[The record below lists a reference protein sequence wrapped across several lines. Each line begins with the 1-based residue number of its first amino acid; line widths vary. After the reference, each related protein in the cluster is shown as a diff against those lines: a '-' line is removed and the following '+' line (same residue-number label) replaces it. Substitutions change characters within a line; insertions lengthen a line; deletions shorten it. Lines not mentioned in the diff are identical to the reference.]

1 MIIMNSILLE
11 DLENL
16 IKIKSIDWEKF
27 NNKKIFI
34 TGATGLIGSIMV
46 KAFLLRNNKY
56 NSNIKLILPVRNIE
70 SARQM
75 FEETKNIEYMETNVE
90 NYESKQIDID
100 YIIHM
105 ASPTKS
111 KFMVSNPVETIN
123 IAFNGTKNILEQA
136 KISNIKSFI
145 YVSSMEMY
153 GVIDDQN
160 VTEDK
165 LGYINNL
172 TERSSY
178 PEGKR
183 IGELLSYSFFKEY
196 SIPVKIARLAQTFGA
211 GINKN
216 ETRVYKIFCDSILQ
230 EKDIILKTKGST
242 IINYC
247 YTTDAIIGILKILLD
262 GKNGEAYNVVSD
274 NMNLTI
280 LDSAKWLTKKYT
292 NDKIKVKI
300 ELDTKAFAPDNK
312 MILNNEKIKSIGWK
326 AQYNVYDGYDRL
338 IKYLKEENNEE

>member
-1 MIIMNSILLE
+1 MNSILLE

-16 IKIKSIDWEKF
+16 IQSKGIDWEKF
-27 NNKKIFI
+27 NNKRIFI

-46 KAFLLRNNKY
+46 KAILLRNDKY
-56 NSNIKLILPVRNIE
+56 NANIKLILPVRDTERAKQI
-70 SARQM
+70 
-75 FEETKNIEYMETNVE
+75 FEENKNIEYIEANVE
-90 NYESKQIDID
+90 NYEPKQMEID

-111 KFMVSNPVETIN
+111 KFMVNNPVETIN

-136 KISNIKSFI
+136 RISNVKSFI
-145 YVSSMEMY
+145 YLSSMEMY
-153 GVIDDQN
+153 GIIDDKN

-211 GINKN
+211 GISKN
-216 ETRVYKIFCDSILQ
+216 ETRVYKMFCDSILQ
-230 EKDIILKTKGST
+230 EKDIILKTKGTT

-247 YTTDAIIGILKILLD
+247 YTTDAIMGILKILLD
-262 GKNGEAYNVVSD
+262 GENGEAYNVVSD

-280 LDSAKWLTKKYT
+280 LDSAKWLAKKYT
-292 NDKIKVKI
+292 NDKVKVKI
-300 ELDTKAFAPDNK
+300 ELDTEAFAPDNK
-312 MILNNEKIKSIGWK
+312 MILNNEKIKSIGWN

-338 IKYLKEENNEE
+338 IKYLKEEDNEE